1 LPKPCCF
8 ESHERAAVD
17 ALFFLCRE
25 IMVTPHAV
33 LVQQDSLLTSEE
45 EEEEEEEGIHRFTL
59 NKSKGIHRLL

>member
-1 LPKPCCF
+1 
-8 ESHERAAVD
+8 
-17 ALFFLCRE
+17 
-25 IMVTPHAV
+25 MVTPHAV